1 MKKIKQIFE
10 EIDFYNRDNIS
21 LIHTYCD
28 VYNISIFK
36 KWLNSNEFEMHM
48 KPLLLNLHKNKKID
62 AFKFQ
67 AQAFKF
73 YSFYEEIFNKFS
85 IFLINEN
92 KSHEEINKSNDFFN
106 LIRASL
112 EKEKHFEFYIL
123 ELDIIFM
130 TGYDFTDSFYAL
142 KGNKVDDVFKL
153 IELSNLFILP
163 PISMD

>member
-73 YSFYEEIFNKFS
+73 ILFMKKY
-85 IFLINEN
+85 LI
-92 KSHEEINKSNDFFN
+92 SSVYF
-106 LIRASL
+106 
-112 EKEKHFEFYIL
+112 
-123 ELDIIFM
+123 
-130 TGYDFTDSFYAL
+130 
-142 KGNKVDDVFKL
+142 
-153 IELSNLFILP
+153 
-163 PISMD
+163 

>member
-1 MKKIKQIFE
+1 
-10 EIDFYNRDNIS
+10 
-21 LIHTYCD
+21 
-28 VYNISIFK
+28 
-36 KWLNSNEFEMHM
+36 
-48 KPLLLNLHKNKKID
+48 
-62 AFKFQ
+62 
-67 AQAFKF
+67 
-73 YSFYEEIFNKFS
+73 
-85 IFLINEN
+85 
-92 KSHEEINKSNDFFN
+92 
-106 LIRASL
+106 L